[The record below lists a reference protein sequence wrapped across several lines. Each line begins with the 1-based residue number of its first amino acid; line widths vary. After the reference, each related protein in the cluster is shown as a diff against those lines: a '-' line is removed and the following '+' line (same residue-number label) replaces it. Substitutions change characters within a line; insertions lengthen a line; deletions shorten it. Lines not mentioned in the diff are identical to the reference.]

1 MIDFSDFKDT
11 SVLVTGATGLIGRAL
26 VQDLIDLGAKIF
38 ACCRS
43 SEKFKA
49 CFHEYDNIV
58 PVYGDICTL
67 DISSIDADYIVH
79 AAGIT
84 TSKDF
89 VERPVETIRTAVCGT
104 LNILYQCKGKK
115 LKGFIFISSMEAF
128 GITPTDGRDIRET
141 DLGYI
146 DVMNVRSSYS
156 ESKRLCENLCV
167 SYASEY
173 GVPAKVIR
181 LAQTVG
187 PGVSYSD
194 NRVTVQFARSV
205 IEGKD
210 IVLKTEGKTKRPII
224 YIDDAISAI
233 LTVLAKG
240 QVGECYTAA
249 NPDTFCT
256 IRETAEAIIHEIA
269 HDKIKLVFELDPNAG
284 YAPNICLN
292 LNVDKLKALG
302 WEPKVGLVES
312 YRKLIDSLKNE
323 R

>member
-1 MIDFSDFKDT
+1 MIDFSGFKNT

-26 VQDLIDLGAKIF
+26 VRCLIGLGAKVY
-38 ACCRS
+38 ACSRS

-49 CFHEYDNIV
+49 CFHGYDNII

-67 DISSIDADYIVH
+67 DISSLDVDYIVH
-79 AAGIT
+79 AASTT
-84 TSKDF
+84 TSRDF
-89 VERPVETIRTAVCGT
+89 VEKPVETIRVAVGGT
-104 LNILYQCKGKK
+104 INILDQYKDKK
-115 LKGFIFISSMEAF
+115 LKGFIYISSMEAF
-128 GITPTDGRDIRET
+128 GITSTDNRDVRET

-173 GVPAKVIR
+173 GVPAKVVR
-181 LAQTVG
+181 LAQVVG
-187 PGVSYSD
+187 SGVSYTD

-210 IVLKTEGKTKRPII
+210 IVLKTEGKTKRPIL
-224 YIDDAISAI
+224 YIDDAVSAI
-233 LTVLAKG
+233 LTVLLKG
-240 QVGECYTAA
+240 KAGECYTAA
-249 NPDTFCT
+249 NPETFCT
-256 IRETAEAIIHEIA
+256 IRETAEAIIREIA
-269 HDKIKLVFELDPNAG
+269 QDKIKLVFDLDPNAG
-284 YAPNICLN
+284 YAPDICLN

-312 YRKLIDSLKNE
+312 YRRLIKSLENV
-323 R
+323 